1 MTCANPVTCTDY
13 SKNKTV
19 KLKINL
25 GYRQPNNVRTKNA
38 SRDLF
43 LDLRTGNVEIKDPT
57 TP

>member
-1 MTCANPVTCTDY
+1 MTCTDY

-25 GYRQPNNVRTKNA
+25 GYRQSNNVRTKNA